1 MQPTSAP
8 AERAIEH
15 DTGTEAWLRQTL
27 EEVISH
33 MRRLLDVT
41 ACAFVVVDW
50 EERHIRPA
58 AAWFST
64 QGVRD
69 AFAPLLSRPYEPER
83 AGLTEAVIEQGR
95 ALRIARFD
103 DWPGAE
109 ALHERLLD
117 RMPPDA
123 AALTWNWYRTS
134 TFVACP
140 VRAPGDRTLG
150 VLTIASNPQRPLTED
165 DLRVTEVFAELAGLA
180 LERSRL
186 VEQEGRRA
194 RDEELLNRAAQEV
207 SRSLD
212 VDTVYRTIVD
222 QAALL
227 CGVPKVQL
235 TRHEPATDELLVVA
249 MVGYS
254 ERAARARRRIG
265 QGRLGMVAAS
275 GEPYL
280 SRTADEPDIA
290 HWLVEH
296 EGIRA
301 FVHVPIKLGPRL
313 FGVLTAAGT
322 ERGSCD
328 ESTLAR
334 LTAFAPTAAGALA
347 NALDFQRERRISH
360 ALTQGFVPGPP
371 PRLADFDVGLLY
383 EPAGQALSGGDL
395 FGLWR
400 MPSGDLAVLIGD
412 VSGKGLEV
420 AAASAMVRFFVE
432 ARTWDAQCPAE
443 VLAQTNA
450 LVTGRLPDVMFV
462 PAFLAIIDRET
473 IRWCNA
479 GHPRPVVLRADG
491 SELEL
496 RGTGLPLG
504 VEEDGRYTEEHAPF
518 GPGDVLFAATDGL
531 SEARRGGEQFGAA
544 RLPALLAQH
553 GRALDP
559 EELVAAMRREAEAW
573 APELSDDIVILAL
586 RRK

>member
-1 MQPTSAP
+1 
-8 AERAIEH
+8 
-15 DTGTEAWLRQTL
+15 
-27 EEVISH
+27 
-33 MRRLLDVT
+33 
-41 ACAFVVVDW
+41 
-50 EERHIRPA
+50 
-58 AAWFST
+58 
-64 QGVRD
+64 
-69 AFAPLLSRPYEPER
+69 
-83 AGLTEAVIEQGR
+83 
-95 ALRIARFD
+95 
-103 DWPGAE
+103 
-109 ALHERLLD
+109 
-117 RMPPDA
+117 
-123 AALTWNWYRTS
+123 
-134 TFVACP
+134 
-140 VRAPGDRTLG
+140 
-150 VLTIASNPQRPLTED
+150 
-165 DLRVTEVFAELAGLA
+165 
-180 LERSRL
+180 
-186 VEQEGRRA
+186 
-194 RDEELLNRAAQEV
+194 
-207 SRSLD
+207 
-212 VDTVYRTIVD
+212 
-222 QAALL
+222 
-227 CGVPKVQL
+227 
-235 TRHEPATDELLVVA
+235 
-249 MVGYS
+249 
-254 ERAARARRRIG
+254 
-265 QGRLGMVAAS
+265 MVAAS

-280 SRTADEPDIA
+280 SRNADEPDIA
-290 HWLVEH
+290 HWLIEH

-328 ESTLAR
+328 ETTLAR
-334 LTAFAPTAAGALA
+334 LSAFAPTAAGALA
-347 NALDFQRERRISH
+347 NALDFQRERRVAH

-371 PRLADFDVGLLY
+371 PRLEDFDVGLLY
-383 EPAGQALSGGDL
+383 EPAGHAVGGGDL

-432 ARTWDAQCPAE
+432 ARTWDAMCPAE

-504 VEEDGRYTEEHAPF
+504 VEEDGRYTEERAPF
-518 GPGDVLFAATDGL
+518 GPGDVLFGATDGL
-531 SEARRGGEQFGAA
+531 SEARRGGEQFGVA
-544 RLPALLAQH
+544 RLPALLAEH
-553 GRALDP
+553 GRRLDP